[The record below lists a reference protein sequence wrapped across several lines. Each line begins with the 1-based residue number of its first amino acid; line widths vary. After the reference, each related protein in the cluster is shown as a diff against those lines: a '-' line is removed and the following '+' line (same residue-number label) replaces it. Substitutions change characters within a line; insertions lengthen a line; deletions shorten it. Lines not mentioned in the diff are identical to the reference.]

1 MSNNNCSESIE
12 FDIKSPKKVL
22 YFSDGVL
29 EEYDSEEDVKDTKD
43 SIEDNSSKQIVLV
56 CIQFS
61 IN

>member
-29 EEYDSEEDVKDTKD
+29 EEYDSEEDVKDTK
-43 SIEDNSSKQIVLV
+43 EDNSSKQIVLV